1 MSATAFD
8 VKLIRE
14 VGFYRSMVGRKAIVA
29 VTGALLFAY
38 LVAHLIGN
46 LQIFAGPERINAYAH
61 LLHSQPALLWVA
73 RLVLLAA
80 VGTHAVATV
89 QLWLENRAALP
100 VRYQRPATVQ
110 ATLASRTMIVSGPL
124 IAVFVVYHILH
135 FTVGSVHPKFEELNV
150 YNNVVVGF
158 QNPAASGF
166 YILIMALIGLHLYHG
181 VWSMFQSLGLTSPR
195 YTPLLKRAAAIAA
208 VVIAGG
214 NILIPLAVLAGVIRP
229 V

>member
-1 MSATAFD
+1 MGATAFD
-8 VKLIRE
+8 VKLSRE
-14 VGFYRSMVGRKAIVA
+14 VSFYGSMVGRKAIVA

-46 LQIFAGPERINAYAH
+46 LQILSGPERINAYAH
-61 LLHSQPALLWVA
+61 LLHSQPAVLWAA

-80 VGTHAVATV
+80 VGLHAVATV
-89 QLWLENRAALP
+89 QLWFENRAARP
-100 VRYQRPATVQ
+100 IRYQKPDTVQ

-124 IAVFVVYHILH
+124 IAVFVVYHVLH
-135 FTVGSVHPKFEELNV
+135 FTTGAVHPKFVELNV

-158 QNPAASGF
+158 QNPVASGF
-166 YILIMALIGLHLYHG
+166 YILIMGLIGLHLYHG
-181 VWSMFQSLGLTSPR
+181 LWSMFQSLGLIHPR
-195 YTPLLKRAAAIAA
+195 YTPWIKRGAAALA

-214 NILIPLAVLAGVIRP
+214 NIFIPLAVLAGFIRP

>member
-8 VKLIRE
+8 VKLNRE
-14 VGFYRSMVGRKAIVA
+14 IGFYRSMVGRKAIVA
-29 VTGALLFAY
+29 VTGAMLFAY

-46 LQIFAGPERINAYAH
+46 LQILAGPERINAYAR
-61 LLHSQPALLWVA
+61 LLHSQPLFLWVA
-73 RLVLLAA
+73 RLALLTA
-80 VGTHAVATV
+80 VGLHAVATV
-89 QLWLENRAALP
+89 QLWFENRAARP
-100 VRYQRPATVQ
+100 IPYQKPDTLQ

-135 FTVGSVHPKFEELNV
+135 FTTGTVHPKFEELNV

-181 VWSMFQSLGLTSPR
+181 LWSMFQSLGLTSTR
-195 YTPLLKRAAAIAA
+195 CTPLIKRAAAIGA
-208 VVIAGG
+208 VIIAGG
-214 NILIPLAVLAGVIRP
+214 NIFIPVAVLAGLIRP

>member
-1 MSATAFD
+1 MGATAFD
-8 VKLIRE
+8 VKLGRE

-29 VTGALLFAY
+29 VTGAMLFAY

-46 LQIFAGPERINAYAH
+46 LQILAGPDRINAYAH
-61 LLHSQPALLWVA
+61 LLHSQPALLWAA

-80 VGTHAVATV
+80 VGLHAVATV
-89 QLWLENRAALP
+89 QLWFENRAARP
-100 VRYQRPATVQ
+100 IRYQKPDTVQ

-135 FTVGSVHPKFEELNV
+135 FTTGTVHPRFVELNV

-166 YILIMALIGLHLYHG
+166 YIIIMALIGLHLYHG
-181 VWSMFQSLGLTSPR
+181 IASMFQSLGLNHPR
-195 YTPLLKRAAAIAA
+195 YTPLIKRAAAVLA
-208 VVIAGG
+208 VAIAGG
-214 NILIPLAVLAGVIRP
+214 NIFIPVAVLAGIIRP

>member
-1 MSATAFD
+1 MGATPFD
-8 VKLIRE
+8 VKLDRE
-14 VGFYRSMVGRKAIVA
+14 VGFYQSMVGRKAIVA

-38 LVAHLIGN
+38 LIAHLIGN
-46 LQIFAGPERINAYAH
+46 LQILAGPERINAYAR

-89 QLWLENRAALP
+89 QLWLENRAARP

-124 IAVFVVYHILH
+124 IAIFVVYHILH

-181 VWSMFQSLGLTSPR
+181 IWSMFQSLGLTSPR
-195 YTPLLKRAAAIAA
+195 FTPMLKRAAAIGA

-214 NILIPLAVLAGVIRP
+214 NIFIPLAVLAGIIRP